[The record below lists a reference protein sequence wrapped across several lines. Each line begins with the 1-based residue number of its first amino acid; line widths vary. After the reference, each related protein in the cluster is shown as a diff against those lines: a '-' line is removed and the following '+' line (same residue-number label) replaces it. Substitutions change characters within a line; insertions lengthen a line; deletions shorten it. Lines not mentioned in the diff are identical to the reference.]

1 MPIGAPTRAAQ
12 PPGGRCSF
20 AFNDGSDARV
30 SGQGNPY
37 QRAPTPLLAPG
48 GLARQPP
55 GGSSSVVFDDS
66 ISRGT
71 IPERRHTN
79 GMLMLRPVAE
89 DRQATGAAAHLRDP
103 TSSLP
108 LAASTRHHV
117 DALDEFVNV
126 SSKPASRPEPP
137 GGRASFSLG
146 WGGDDARDH
155 SKPAASR
162 PEPPGGRSSFSFGWG
177 ADDARYNPST
187 GRAEQPPGGRSSFS
201 LGWGSD
207 RHCNHHTQYNTRTNG
222 YNGATRPHQSA
233 DAGMPVAHAASNT
246 PFGAAFAQAPPP
258 QRVQGPVAHALSGGG
273 GGGGWAPS
281 VHVLCPPGGASSI
294 VFG

>member
-12 PPGGRCSF
+12 PPGGRSSF
-20 AFNDGSDARV
+20 AFDDGSDARV
-30 SGQGNPY
+30 HGHRNAY

-48 GLARQPP
+48 GHARQPP

-66 ISRGT
+66 VSRGT

-89 DRQATGAAAHLRDP
+89 DRQISGAAALLRDP
-103 TSSLP
+103 TASLP
-108 LAASTRHHV
+108 LAPSGRPA
-117 DALDEFVNV
+117 DALDQFV
-126 SSKPASRPEPP
+126 SKPAARHEPP
-137 GGRASFSLG
+137 GGRASFSFG
-146 WGGDDARDH
+146 WGGDDL
-155 SKPAASR
+155 
-162 PEPPGGRSSFSFGWG
+162 RSQT
-177 ADDARYNPST
+177 T

-207 RHCNHHTQYNTRTNG
+207 RQCNHHLQYHARTNG
-222 YNGATRPHQSA
+222 YNGASRPRGTD
-233 DAGMPVAHAASNT
+233 DAMPVTHTASKV
-246 PFGAAFAQAPPP
+246 PFAAAFAQDQTPHRA
-258 QRVQGPVAHALSGGG
+258 QGTAAHLLSGGG
-273 GGGGWAPS
+273 SGSGGWAPS